1 MKKQP
6 QAAPQPAPAA
16 DPAPEALRPDQKLRR
31 TDNGISKDQMAVQ
44 LPPNCFQ
51 EAEFQYM
58 TWAATIP
65 TGIARASLMEP
76 GFWALYAPKAKP
88 FHEIRATAEDGTW
101 MARFIVLEV
110 GRTWLRLQE
119 LEHHN
124 LGTQD
129 VSLTK
134 TAKIAV
140 EEAKKNFTVQHRGPK
155 GWSVLRNSDRQVM
168 HEGAQSKGAAE
179 TWLDGHLKTSGAGE
193 AVAV

>member
-1 MKKQP
+1 MQ
-6 QAAPQPAPAA
+6 
-16 DPAPEALRPDQKLRR
+16 ELRRPD
-31 TDNGISKDQMAVQ
+31 NGVSRDQMAVQ

-51 EAEFQYM
+51 ESEFQYM

-65 TGIARASLMEP
+65 TGIKRSDLLTP

-101 MARFIVLEV
+101 MARYIVLEV
-110 GRTWLRLQE
+110 GRTWLRIQE

-134 TAKIAV
+134 TASIAV
-140 EEAKKNFTVQHRGPK
+140 DEAKKGFKVYHRGPK
-155 GWSVLRNSDRQVM
+155 GWSVVRESDKQVM
-168 HEGAQSKGAAE
+168 HEGAQSKDAAQI
-179 TWLDGHLKTSGAGE
+179 WLDGHLKTTGAGE
-193 AVAV
+193 AVTT

>member
-1 MKKQP
+1 M
-6 QAAPQPAPAA
+6 
-16 DPAPEALRPDQKLRR
+16 ETELRR
-31 TDNGISKDQMAVQ
+31 PDNGISKDQMAVQ

-51 EAEFQYM
+51 ESEFQYM

-65 TGIARASLMEP
+65 TGNDRKMLLVP
-76 GFWALYAPKAKP
+76 GYWALYAPKAKP

-101 MARFIVLEV
+101 MARYIVLEV

-134 TAKIAV
+134 AAKIVV
-140 EEAKKNFTVQHRGPK
+140 EEAKKGFEVKHRGPR
-155 GWSVLRNSDRQVM
+155 GWSVVRTSDRQVM

-179 TWLDGHLKTSGAGE
+179 IWLDGHLKTSGAAE